1 MPWGLSSADDA
12 WAANPVH
19 HDRSEFLRE
28 KGRHPTH
35 SQGKKLGLS
44 SRAITMTSAP
54 SSATGE
60 VLYSGLSSTLTPLRP
75 CTKKRAEHCQTRKVG
90 GGTCKNSFSSGPQ
103 AAGTQR
109 SEPGRAQGLG
119 KEVIRASAGD
129 FDLGSRGRGC
139 SRFGCEAGRRCN
151 EGIVQV
157 HGPNPPP
164 YSTLTSS
171 VSRRGI
177 SMEPRDMMRSKGE
190 RVSHPPRRSRY
201 SWFLARSEAR
211 KSSGSGRD
219 CSSAAPPELGFLLP
233 VRRLNNEQGTASGY
247 FRTPR
252 PLPRKQSS
260 RESLSDRGLLG
271 FR

>member
-1 MPWGLSSADDA
+1 MVYRALSHPCARA
-12 WAANPVH
+12 
-19 HDRSEFLRE
+19 LRKE
-28 KGRHPTH
+28 
-35 SQGKKLGLS
+35 Q
-44 SRAITMTSAP
+44 
-54 SSATGE
+54 
-60 VLYSGLSSTLTPLRP
+60 STV
-75 CTKKRAEHCQTRKVG
+75 KHEQVG

-129 FDLGSRGRGC
+129 FDLGSRARGC

-190 RVSHPPRRSRY
+190 RVSHPPRRSWY

-219 CSSAAPPELGFLLP
+219 CRSAAPPELGFLLP
-233 VRRLNNEQGTASGY
+233 VRRLNNE
-247 FRTPR
+247 
-252 PLPRKQSS
+252 
-260 RESLSDRGLLG
+260 
-271 FR
+271 